1 MQEAIQSIFDFFA
14 RTGSEEL
21 ALFIISMIPLIE
33 LRGSVLLGAAMQMS
47 WVRVLLI
54 SLVGNIIPIP
64 FVVLFGEKI
73 LHWVQGIKPFH
84 RMFKWYEEHLL
95 KKARAKNLSKAS
107 LVALCLF
114 VAIPLPGTGAWSGAV
129 IAALLD
135 MPVKKSFIAIA
146 LGVLIAGIIMTIASY
161 GLFGALNLAG

>member
-1 MQEAIQSIFDFFA
+1 MQETIQSIFDFFA

-21 ALFIISMIPLIE
+21 ALFIVSMIPLIE
-33 LRGSVLLGAAMQMS
+33 LRGSVLLGAAMQMG
-47 WVRVLLI
+47 WVRVLLV
-54 SLVGNIIPIP
+54 SLVGNILPIP
-64 FVVLFGEKI
+64 FAILFGEKI
-73 LHWVQGIKPFH
+73 LHWLQGLRPFT
-84 RMFKWYEEHLL
+84 RLFTWYEEHLL
-95 KKARAKNLSKAS
+95 KKAKAKNLSKAS

-135 MPVKKSFIAIA
+135 MPVKKAFPTIA

-161 GLFGALNLAG
+161 GLFGALSLFG